1 MLLRLIIKAVLFS
14 YVTIEVNSLLQ
25 VQIHNRAIFSLPSS
39 KAIPIRSKDHYRQSG
54 LLYHNDNNVGS
65 NSLKPLSAVVSWP
78 RVEIDQ
84 KLTAFGRIS
93 RLFSILMLSFSKLL
107 LRARTKIDTQM
118 KSTANAM
125 EEGWYKR
132 GFSGS
137 IARTVEIW
145 RFAISFALKFV
156 SSYSYITIIILS
168 FLNSCQIYIRF
179 LPA

>member
-14 YVTIEVNSLLQ
+14 YVTIEVNSLLH
-25 VQIHNRAIFSLPSS
+25 VQNHKRGIFSRPSS

-54 LLYHNDNNVGS
+54 LLYHNDNYVVS
-65 NSLKPLSAVVSWP
+65 NSLKPLNAVVSWP

-137 IARTVEIW
+137 ISRTVEVW
-145 RFAISFALKFV
+145 GFAISFALKFV
-156 SSYSYITIIILS
+156 SSCSYT
-168 FLNSCQIYIRF
+168 
-179 LPA
+179 